1 VSVGVERALDKML
14 SEIFTL
20 FMLIKSLSENKSLPS
35 LLFCLQIVEEVSI
48 PSNVMFENMSDKSVV
63 NVLSREMSDDVN
75 SVRGVM
81 NNTERLSVKCSP
93 VMLWN
98 ILKF

>member
-1 VSVGVERALDKML
+1 
-14 SEIFTL
+14 
-20 FMLIKSLSENKSLPS
+20 
-35 LLFCLQIVEEVSI
+35 
-48 PSNVMFENMSDKSVV
+48 MFENMSDKSMV